1 MKEHFLTILRDR
13 TIDCPAFRAATAKLS
28 ESIASEIASQIGPE
42 DQRIILIP
50 ILRAGLAL
58 LPPFQ
63 RIFPSAPI
71 GILGIRRDEKT
82 ALPHLYYEKLPR
94 LPPTDRLLLLDPM
107 LATGGSA
114 NLALDLLKTHGAA
127 LSRTTLITIIAS
139 KEGLKAVEHR
149 HPQVQITTVAVDEKL
164 DFKKYIVP
172 GLGDFGDRYFG
183 TD

>member
-13 TIDCPAFRAATAKLS
+13 SIDCLAFRAAAAKLS
-28 ESIASEIASQIGPE
+28 ELIASEIGAQIGPNK
-42 DQRIILIP
+42 RIILIP

-63 RIFPSAPI
+63 KMFANAPI
-71 GILGIRRDEKT
+71 GILGIRRDEET

-94 LPPTDRLLLLDPM
+94 LAPNDRILLLDPM

-114 NLALDLLKTHGAA
+114 SLALDRLEAHGAN
-127 LSRTTLITIIAS
+127 LSRTTLVGVIAS
-139 KEGLKAVEHR
+139 QEGFKAVKKHC
-149 HPQVQITTVAVDEKL
+149 PQVHIYTVAIDEKL